1 MNSYVALKNVSIR
14 WDLTIDFQNSTIY
27 KNCFKTIILIHMVIL
42 LKWYT

>member
-1 MNSYVALKNVSIR
+1 MKCYVALKNVSIH

-42 LKWYT
+42 LK